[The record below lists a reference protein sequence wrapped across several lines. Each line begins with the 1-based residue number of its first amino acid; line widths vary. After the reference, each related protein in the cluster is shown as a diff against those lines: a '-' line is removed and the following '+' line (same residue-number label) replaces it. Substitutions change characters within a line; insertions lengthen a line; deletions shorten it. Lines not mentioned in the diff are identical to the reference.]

1 MIRLDFN
8 SLNDPRLSFLGEVK
22 NRLHGLISTNI
33 QTSIQLKDGTWCLAF
48 VEIAPSD
55 LRHLHSLYFSDGDDA
70 EYRRDFRD
78 KEELMQ
84 FFKNYEFKDIDPKHL
99 DPFY

>member
-22 NRLHGLISTNI
+22 NRLHGLISTNV
-33 QTSIQLKDGTWCLAF
+33 QTSIQSKDGTWCLAF

-55 LRHLHSLYFSDGDDA
+55 SRHLYSLYFSDGDDA

-78 KEELMQ
+78 EEELMQ
-84 FFKNYEFKDIDPKHL
+84 FFKEYEFKDIDPQYL